1 MLVEEASKVNSEFE
15 IIPVYGEPL
24 MLSNSV
30 GAMSAN
36 SLTWST
42 NNVDYYLT
50 SNDLTN
56 SEMLTVAHS
65 LTVTNMDIGK

>member
-1 MLVEEASKVNSEFE
+1 MLT
-15 IIPVYGEPL
+15 
-24 MLSNSV
+24 NSV